1 MEEIKMKKL
10 GMKKMLKSIMA
21 LSLMLV
27 MILSVAGCASTDA
40 TKATDTTAAE
50 TTAAAASETT
60 AAVAKTKLDEIK
72 EKGVLV
78 LGTSADYPPFEFH
91 LEVDGKDTI
100 VGFDIDIAKKIA
112 SDIGVELE
120 IIDMKFDGLLPA
132 LTAGKIDLIIAGM
145 TPTDE
150 RKQSVDFSIVYY
162 DSRQTMLVK
171 TDNVN
176 TLNTV
181 EAFAGKTLGV
191 QKATIQEEL
200 AKTIF
205 TSSEAKSI
213 DKIPNLIM
221 ELKTDKVDGLILA
234 EPVAK
239 QYAAAN
245 PDLSVNGVDLGSE
258 GGSAIAI
265 EKGSQD
271 YLDAINASIQGLLD
285 SGEMDKIISDA
296 MLLSEGE

>member
-1 MEEIKMKKL
+1 MKIWRRTIMKKL
-10 GMKKMLKSIMA
+10 MSI
-21 LSLMLV
+21 V
-27 MILSVAGCASTDA
+27 MIMTLMAMLFTGCSASGADEESTNASTEATVEAVSDA
-40 TKATDTTAAE
+40 ATEAI
-50 TTAAAASETT
+50 
-60 AAVAKTKLDEIK
+60 VADKLQEIK
-72 EKGVLV
+72 DKGVLV

-100 VGFDIDIAKKIA
+100 VGFDIEIAKNIA
-112 SDIGVELE
+112 ANIGVELE
-120 IIDMKFDGLLPA
+120 IVDMKFDGLLPA
-132 LTAGKIDLIIAGM
+132 LTAGKIDLIVSGM

-162 DSRQTMLVK
+162 DARQTMLVK
-171 TDNVN
+171 TENVG

-200 AKTIF
+200 AKTLF
-205 TSSEAKSI
+205 TSSDAKAI

-221 ELKTDKVDGLILA
+221 ELKTGKVDGLILA

-239 QYAAAN
+239 QYAVAN
-245 PDLSVNGVDLGSE
+245 PDLSVNGLDLGSE
-258 GGSAIAI
+258 GGSAIAVQKDSGAFLEAI
-265 EKGSQD
+265 E
-271 YLDAINASIQGLLD
+271 ATITEMIE
-285 SGEMDKIISDA
+285 SGEMDQIISDA

>member
-1 MEEIKMKKL
+1 MKIWRRTIMKKL
-10 GMKKMLKSIMA
+10 MSIVMIMA
-21 LSLMLV
+21 LMAMLFT
-27 MILSVAGCASTDA
+27 GCSASGADEESTAATNASTDA
-40 TKATDTTAAE
+40 TVEAVSEAATEAL
-50 TTAAAASETT
+50 
-60 AAVAKTKLDEIK
+60 VADKLQEIK
-72 EKGVLV
+72 DKGVLV

-100 VGFDIDIAKKIA
+100 VGFDIEIAKNIA
-112 SDIGVELE
+112 ANIGVELE
-120 IIDMKFDGLLPA
+120 IVDMKFDGLLPA
-132 LTAGKIDLIIAGM
+132 LTAGKIDLIVSGM

-162 DSRQTMLVK
+162 DARQTMLVK
-171 TDNVN
+171 TENVG

-200 AKTIF
+200 AKTLF
-205 TSSEAKSI
+205 TSSEAKAI

-221 ELKTDKVDGLILA
+221 ELKTGKVDGLILA

-239 QYAAAN
+239 QYAVAN
-245 PDLSVNGVDLGSE
+245 PDLSVNGLDLGSE
-258 GGSAIAI
+258 GGSAIAVQKDSGAFLEAIDATIAEMI
-265 EKGSQD
+265 E
-271 YLDAINASIQGLLD
+271 
-285 SGEMDKIISDA
+285 SGEMDQIISDA